1 MYNKNQ
7 INNIKTIKMNKEFK
21 RMQKLAGILKENQQI
36 NSLQELSNYLTSIVN
51 EYVGET
57 EMVAGDKLDWDNN
70 GTTGIS
76 EKELVEDFIG
86 YLQDM
91 YL

>member
-1 MYNKNQ
+1 ME
-7 INNIKTIKMNKEFK
+7 KEFR
-21 RMQKLAGILKENQQI
+21 RMQKLAGILKENQEI

-51 EYVGET
+51 EYVDET
-57 EMVAGDKLDWDNN
+57 EMVAGDELDWDNN

-76 EKELVEDFIG
+76 KKGLVEDFIG
-86 YLQDM
+86 YLQNM